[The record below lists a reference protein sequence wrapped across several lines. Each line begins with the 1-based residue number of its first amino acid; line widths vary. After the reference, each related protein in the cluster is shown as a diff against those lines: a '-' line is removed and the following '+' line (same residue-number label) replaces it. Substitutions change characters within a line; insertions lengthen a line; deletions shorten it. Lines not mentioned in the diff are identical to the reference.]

1 MQLLEGIILQVR
13 FLTCNYV
20 APHYSPL
27 CSCGPVGLT
36 LQGLLQLMEAEV
48 KVYSRA
54 KDVKLVQKAVDGA
67 KRQYGEISGRDVNIT
82 VVGELSDTM

>member
-1 MQLLEGIILQVR
+1 
-13 FLTCNYV
+13 
-20 APHYSPL
+20 
-27 CSCGPVGLT
+27 
-36 LQGLLQLMEAEV
+36 MEAEV